1 MFEVLFKYPLELF
14 AQGTLLLVLPWWQL
28 VLIALLIPLPVF
40 LMLGYFRA
48 GSRVASRDRLGITLL
63 RSAAISLVLFSLT
76 RPLLEVGSKVPQSSV
91 VGILLDNSISM
102 QITDYD
108 DRPRSNLISQ
118 QLDSGSGGLL
128 RALQQKFDTRLFKFG
143 TGADVMSDIGEL
155 DFKDGSSNLK
165 RALEVAQEEL
175 KGQPLAAMV
184 VISDGANQTSAEID
198 NTLLALRSSQIPI
211 YTIGVGR
218 TQYARDI
225 EISRISLPRR
235 ALKGSRLIAEVTI
248 DQQGYDGE
256 EIELLVEDDS
266 RIVHKQV
273 IRLAPGEQS
282 VKLPL
287 DTDEADARQL
297 LFRLSSK
304 ADEQILANNSRQAV
318 FSVDDE
324 KKRILYFEG
333 EPRFEFKFIRR
344 AVADDDSLAVAGLVR
359 TADAK
364 FYRIG
369 IESEEQLSRGF
380 PITREELFGYHAL
393 VLGSVEITLL
403 SHEQQAMIVEFVSE
417 RGGGLLMLGGR
428 HAFAEGGYADSLIEE
443 ISPVLLNKPEER
455 EFSREIRI
463 QPTKAALVHPALL
476 LADSDEKSIAR
487 WLTLPPLTTVNPIYG
502 VKPGATLLL
511 TGTAAAEESSYVVMA
526 SQRYGRGKV
535 LAFPVQNSWLWQMH
549 EDIELDD
556 QTHETLWRQ
565 LLRWLLDSVP
575 PQIDVSLSTHLG
587 HAGGTI
593 SLRSELLRSGLI
605 QLEAATPRAVL
616 TDSYGF
622 EEVITLN
629 RHPNMP
635 DVFEAD
641 IVTAEPGDY
650 WLRVEYDG
658 QAGVVSSEETRFQVT
673 PEGSEFFASQMNE
686 GLLRNIAAE
695 TRGAFYTPDQ
705 MYRLVDDLADR
716 QRGSRTLVQY
726 QLWDM
731 PIIFILLVL
740 LLATEWS
747 YRRWRGMV

>member
-14 AQGTLLLVLPWWQL
+14 AQGTLVLLLPWWQL

-48 GSRVASRDRLGITLL
+48 GRRIRITGRLGITLL
-63 RSAAISLVLFSLT
+63 RSVAISLVLFSLT
-76 RPLLEVGSKVPQSSV
+76 RPLLEVSSQVPQSSL

-102 QITDYD
+102 QITDYED
-108 DRPRSNLISQ
+108 GPRSNLISR
-118 QLDSGSGGLL
+118 QLDSGSGELL

-143 TGADVMSDIGEL
+143 TGADVISDIREL

-165 RALEVAQEEL
+165 QALEVAQDSL

-184 VISDGANQTSAEID
+184 VISDGANQATAELD
-198 NTLLALRSSQIPI
+198 KTLLQLRSRQIPI

-218 TQYARDI
+218 SQYARDI
-225 EISRISLPRR
+225 EISRVSLPRR
-235 ALKGSRLIAEVTI
+235 VLKGSRLIAEVTI

-273 IRLAPGEQS
+273 IRLAPGGQL

-297 LFRLSSK
+297 IFRLSSK
-304 ADEQILANNSRQAV
+304 ADEQIQANNSRQAV

-369 IESEEQLSRGF
+369 IESEKQLDRGF
-380 PITREELFGYHAL
+380 PMTREELFGYHAL
-393 VLGSVEITLL
+393 VLGSVEIALL
-403 SHEQQAMIVEFVSE
+403 SREQQAMIVEFVSE

-428 HAFAEGGYADSLIEE
+428 HAFAEGGYADSLIEA
-443 ISPVLLNKPEER
+443 ISPVVLAER
-455 EFSREIRI
+455 AEQGFSREIKI

-476 LADSDEKSIAR
+476 LADSYEKSIAR
-487 WLTLPPLTTVNPIYG
+487 WLTLPPLTTVNPIYR

-511 TGTAAAEESSYVVMA
+511 TGRAAAEESPYVVLA

-535 LAFPVQNSWLWQMH
+535 LAFTVQNSWLWQMH
-549 EDIELDD
+549 EDIALDD
-556 QTHETLWRQ
+556 QSHETLWRQ
-565 LLRWLLDSVP
+565 LLRWLLDGVP
-575 PQIDVSLSTHLG
+575 PQINVRLSTHLG

-593 SLRSELLRSGLI
+593 GLRSEILRSGPK
-605 QLEAATPRAVL
+605 QTEAVEARAVL
-616 TDSYGF
+616 SDSYGF
-622 EEVITLN
+622 EKVITLN
-629 RHPNMP
+629 RHRNMP
-635 DVFEAD
+635 DVYETD
-641 IVTAEPGDY
+641 IITAEPGDY
-650 WLRVEYDG
+650 RLRVEYDG
-658 QAGVVSSEETRFQVT
+658 PAGVVSSEETRFRVT
-673 PEGSEFFASQMNE
+673 PEGSEFFASQMNDA
-686 GLLRNIAAE
+686 LLRNIAAE

-705 MYRLVDDLADR
+705 MHRLAD
-716 QRGSRTLVQY
+716 
-726 QLWDM
+726 
-731 PIIFILLVL
+731 
-740 LLATEWS
+740 
-747 YRRWRGMV
+747 